1 MPDVPGPPRFE
12 ATGPYERG
20 TSVDGPELA
29 DELGAERAA
38 RARLVEMINGP
49 WVAQSLYVAAKLG
62 LADMVDGATRS
73 DDLAADLEVDAAALY
88 RVMRGLASIGVFR
101 ETEPGTFTLAAL
113 GECLRTAAPGSVRA
127 YATLTGELHFRCW
140 AEVMHSVRTG
150 RPAFELV
157 FGTDLY
163 AYLAA
168 RPDLAELFEHG
179 VAERGRELHAA
190 VVEALDLDGAG
201 TIVDVGGGRGEL
213 LTALLEA
220 TPGARGILFDRP
232 EVIAQAGPI
241 ERCEVVGGDF
251 FEGVPAGGDVYVLSR
266 VLHDWDDRRAASL
279 LANCRRAM
287 GDGGRLIVV
296 SRVIPADDGPHESKL
311 NDLNMLVMRGGR
323 ERTAAEF
330 RTLLE
335 RAGFELAQVISTR
348 SAVTV
353 IEARPLESAA

>member
-1 MPDVPGPPRFE
+1 MPEVPRPSRFA
-12 ATGPYERG
+12 ATGPDEGETSMDG
-20 TSVDGPELA
+20 TELA
-29 DELGAERAA
+29 GELGAEQAA
-38 RARLVEMINGP
+38 RARLVEMINGS

-62 LADMVDGATRS
+62 LADMVDGAIRS
-73 DDLAADLEVDAAALY
+73 DDFAADLQVDATALY
-88 RVMRGLASIGVFR
+88 RIMRGLASVGVFR
-101 ETEPGTFTLAAL
+101 EIEPGTFALAAL
-113 GECLRTAAPGSVRA
+113 GECLRTDAPGSLRA
-127 YATLTGELHFRCW
+127 YATLTGEVGFRCW

-168 RPDLAELFEHG
+168 RPDVAELFEQG

-220 TPGARGILFDRP
+220 TPGARGILFDLP

-241 ERCEVVGGDF
+241 ERCELVGGDF
-251 FEGVPAGGDVYVLSR
+251 FGDVPAGGDVYVLSR
-266 VLHDWDDRRAASL
+266 VLHDWEDRRAATL

-296 SRVIPADDGPHESKL
+296 SRVIPADDSPHDSKL
-311 NDLNMLVMRGGR
+311 NDLNMLVMRDGR
-323 ERTAAEF
+323 ERTEAEF

-335 RAGFELAQVISTR
+335 RAGFALVRGIPTR

-353 IEARPLESAA
+353 IEARPLDSAA